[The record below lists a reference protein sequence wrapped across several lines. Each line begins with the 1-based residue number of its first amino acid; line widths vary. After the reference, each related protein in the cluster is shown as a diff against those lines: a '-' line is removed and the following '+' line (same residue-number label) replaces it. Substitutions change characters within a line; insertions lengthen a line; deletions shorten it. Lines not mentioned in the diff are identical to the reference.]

1 MRVSVRGSGS
11 GSGLGLGFRSAEEMP
26 VSEVSSV
33 DLPTDGKPTRPT
45 RASPVAFTSNPSPA
59 PCAPDF
65 GPSKSSS
72 RLYLAS
78 FALRPQMCAIVC
90 LLICVRA
97 ISSSMSLIFATRD
110 DMPPYY
116 HGGRGG
122 PRVGWRGPSAAED
135 FAREGSVSAGT
146 LVFLRTGLSASSG
159 CARSLL
165 VEQMVLPTRGGV

>member
-1 MRVSVRGSGS
+1 M
-11 GSGLGLGFRSAEEMP
+11 
-26 VSEVSSV
+26 SEVSSV

-45 RASPVAFTSNPSPA
+45 RASPVAFTSKPSPA
-59 PCAPDF
+59 PCAPVF

-116 HGGRGG
+116 HGG
-122 PRVGWRGPSAAED
+122 AE
-135 FAREGSVSAGT
+135 AREAGAARALPRT
-146 LVFLRTGLSASSG
+146 SRERGVLVPGRCSRSS
-159 CARSLL
+159 
-165 VEQMVLPTRGGV
+165 EKT

>member
-1 MRVSVRGSGS
+1 M
-11 GSGLGLGFRSAEEMP
+11 
-26 VSEVSSV
+26 SEVSSV

-59 PCAPDF
+59 PCVPVF

-78 FALRPQMCAIVC
+78 FALRPHMCAIVC

-116 HGGRGG
+116 HGGHRPASRLAAAARALPPRG
-122 PRVGWRGPSAAED
+122 
-135 FAREGSVSAGT
+135 
-146 LVFLRTGLSASSG
+146 LRAKGH
-159 CARSLL
+159 
-165 VEQMVLPTRGGV
+165 

>member
-1 MRVSVRGSGS
+1 MRVSVRASGS

-110 DMPPYY
+110 DMPPTIT
-116 HGGRGG
+116 
-122 PRVGWRGPSAAED
+122 AE
-135 FAREGSVSAGT
+135 ACESAGSAPRAPP
-146 LVFLRTGLSASSG
+146 RTSRERE
-159 CARSLL
+159 C
-165 VEQMVLPTRGGV
+165 

>member
-1 MRVSVRGSGS
+1 MRRACECESVRVRVRARV
-11 GSGLGLGFRSAEEMP
+11 RSAEEMP

-116 HGGRGG
+116 HGGG
-122 PRVGWRGPSAAED
+122 PRVGWLRATSAAED
-135 FAREGSVSAGT
+135 FAREGSVVPGHC
-146 LVFLRTGLSASSG
+146 LPLLLRM
-159 CARSLL
+159 R
-165 VEQMVLPTRGGV
+165 

>member
-1 MRVSVRGSGS
+1 M
-11 GSGLGLGFRSAEEMP
+11 
-26 VSEVSSV
+26 SEVSSV

-45 RASPVAFTSNPSPA
+45 RASPVAFTSKPSPA
-59 PCAPDF
+59 PCAPVF
-65 GPSKSSS
+65 GPSKSNS

-122 PRVGWRGPSAAED
+122 PRESAGCRGTSAAED
-135 FAREGSVSAGT
+135 FAREGSVVPG
-146 LVFLRTGLSASSG
+146 R
-159 CARSLL
+159 
-165 VEQMVLPTRGGV
+165 